1 MHSTSLFSG
10 LLRRTYLFWFP
21 ILLIVI
27 ISMSGCRDNANR
39 QFLDD
44 AETGIA
50 INPDSVL
57 NLLQNA
63 DTTRFASIPDKAR
76 FHLLMAEA
84 RYKVGIDDTITD
96 HVASAMAY
104 YKDHGSRHD
113 AARAY
118 FYSGLVKS
126 NLGQYTAAAIDLIR
140 AEKIAAADNDTMRLA
155 LVYRSIGDTFTK
167 IYNWENALSY
177 YKKSQKNFEAV
188 KAYNYSYNAC
198 YDMARSYLA
207 IRNYPLAI
215 KYAQLAYEYAKDIND
230 VSLMKYS
237 LTIIADSYWYLNKY
251 DNAYKLYSEIYE
263 LGENLMIA
271 KDYYRLGILHLHF
284 GEINKAREMEKK
296 LVVLDPDDK
305 ELYVSLMIHDKKYV
319 EAINGL
325 YNTIDQQN
333 NALHETW
340 SSNLA
345 AEIIKFE
352 QSEEQIIL
360 AAHKREKILWIG
372 IIILAI
378 ITSALAILLLMRKN
392 KILSMNRDAD
402 MEAINRLNETVK
414 TVTYQNGVLSRDKD
428 ADTKTISTLH
438 DMVRELTNNRDKA
451 DKHYATEIENLKTAV
466 SDSRIII
473 RDLMANQFTEF
484 SELCQTYFQHEGHK
498 NSQAKI
504 YSKVKTLMSR
514 LSSDNKAMATIET
527 KINTSFNN
535 LMKNFRED
543 FPALNEWEYPLFI
556 YTICGLEPKIIALFL
571 NLKPELIHKRKA
583 NLKRKISTSDSPL
596 KDEYLSFF
604 N

>member
-1 MHSTSLFSG
+1 MRSHLISSKIS
-10 LLRRTYLFWFP
+10 RRIYSFWLT
-21 ILLIVI
+21 ILLIVAAAI
-27 ISMSGCRDNANR
+27 SGCCDNANR

-44 AETGIA
+44 TEAGIA
-50 INPDSVL
+50 ANPDSTL
-57 NLLQNA
+57 DILQTA
-63 DTTRFASIPDKAR
+63 DTTRFSSARDKAR

-84 RYKVGIDDTITD
+84 RYKAGIDDTITD
-96 HVASAMAY
+96 YVTPAMAY
-104 YKDHGSRHD
+104 YKDHGPRHD

-126 NLGQYTAAAIDLIR
+126 NLGQYTAAAIDLLR
-140 AEKIAAADNDTMRLA
+140 SEKIAAADNDTMRLA

-167 IYNWENALSY
+167 IYNWDNALSY

-188 KAYNYSYNAC
+188 KAYNYSYNAY
-198 YDMARSYLA
+198 YDMARGYLA
-207 IRNYPLAI
+207 ISNYPLAI
-215 KYAQLAYEYAKDIND
+215 KYAQLAYEYGKDTGD
-230 VSLMKYS
+230 LSLMKYS
-237 LTIIADSYWYLNKY
+237 HGLIAKSYWYLNEY
-251 DNAYKLYSEIYE
+251 DKASKIYSEIYE
-263 LGENLMIA
+263 LDENLMTA
-271 KDYYRLGILHLHF
+271 DDYYRLGILALYF
-284 GEINKAREMEKK
+284 NDIDKAREMEKK
-296 LVVLDPDDK
+296 LAALNPDDK

-325 YNTIDQQN
+325 YSIIDWQN
-333 NALHETW
+333 KAFDDAR

-352 QSEEQIIL
+352 QNEEQIIL

-378 ITSALAILLLMRKN
+378 ITSALSIILLMRKN
-392 KILSMNRDAD
+392 KILSLSRDAD
-402 MEAINRLNETVK
+402 MEAIKRLYETIK
-414 TVTYQNGVLSRDKD
+414 AVTYRNDALSRDKD

-451 DKHYATEIENLKTAV
+451 DKEYTSEIEKLKTAV

-504 YSKVKTLMSR
+504 YSKVKTLISR
-514 LSSDNKAMATIET
+514 LSYDTKAMATIET
-527 KINTSFNN
+527 KINASLNN
-535 LMKNFRED
+535 LMKNFRQD
-543 FPALNEWEYPLFI
+543 FPILNDWEYPLFM
-556 YTICGLEPKIIALFL
+556 YNVCGLEPKIIALFL

-583 NLKRKISTSDSPL
+583 NLKRKIAASGSPL

-604 N
+604 S